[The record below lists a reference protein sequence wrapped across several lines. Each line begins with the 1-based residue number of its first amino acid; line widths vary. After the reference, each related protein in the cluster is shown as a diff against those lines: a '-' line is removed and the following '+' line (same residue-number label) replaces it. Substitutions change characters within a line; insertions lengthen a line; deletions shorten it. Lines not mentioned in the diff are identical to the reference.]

1 MAQTTH
7 EKKLRCMQRNAQQQ
21 ISADCTSPSIAAALL
36 IASNLQQRVAARA
49 ASAVCTGLPHHTQS
63 GTAGITNVPAELS
76 ARALQYRCQERRDR
90 T

>member
-36 IASNLQQRVAARA
+36 IASNLQQRVDARA
-49 ASAVCTGLPHHTQS
+49 ASAARTGLPPSH
-63 GTAGITNVPAELS
+63 A
-76 ARALQYRCQERRDR
+76 ARHSRHYQRAS
-90 T
+90 